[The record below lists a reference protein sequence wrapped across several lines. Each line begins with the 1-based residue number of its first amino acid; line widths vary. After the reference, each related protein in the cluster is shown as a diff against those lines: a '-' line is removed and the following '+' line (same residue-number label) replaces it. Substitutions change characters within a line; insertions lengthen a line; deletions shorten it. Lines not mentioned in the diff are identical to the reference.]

1 MKHHEIFIVGVVIIS
16 LISALLYFSILYIV
30 KEAIVI
36 DTLIH
41 SMIFSSVF
49 VLVFTALFKGLKL
62 EGKKL
67 VDERTRFIDY
77 VSAYKAMT
85 VWLYTSFTIV
95 LILFLMI
102 GLNIIKLNMEL
113 LGFLKGLWIS
123 AIALPLVELFA
134 WIKTYRKYS

>member
-1 MKHHEIFIVGVVIIS
+1 MRYRERFIVGVIVIS
-16 LISALLYFSILYIV
+16 LVSALPYSLILYIV
-30 KEAIVI
+30 KEAVMV

-62 EGKKL
+62 ERKEL
-67 VDERTRFIDY
+67 ADERTRFIDY

-85 VWLYTSFTIV
+85 IWLYTSFTIV
-95 LILFLMI
+95 LILSLMI
-102 GLNIIKLNMEL
+102 GLNIIKLGMEF

-123 AIALPLVELFA
+123 AISLSVVELFT
-134 WIKTYRKYS
+134 WIKTYRGYT